1 MKYPESLFFS
11 FILFLFISN
20 ISVAQNPKVIIKR
33 VVDESTGRALPYTN
47 IYNPRTQSGVISNE
61 DGYFTLDI
69 SNLDNT
75 DFIRFQYVGYS
86 TRNIAI
92 GDLEKMKSVY
102 LKGRIMDI
110 AEMVIY
116 GNPMNAREIVE
127 KVLVNKD
134 NNYKKSIKK
143 QKIFVRSRETTTM
156 IDKII
161 DFKKSNIPLLN
172 KALFARFLNGI
183 PNVATSF
190 SDCLGIGYSNEN
202 LPDSA
207 AFKLNPIRTVV
218 LKEKD
223 FASLDEIEKIMEN
236 ALKDVKDNEF
246 WKLRSGII
254 SQKMDT
260 KKDTVKKERKDSIPK
275 DHWYTDLLSSVIW
288 WDTDY
293 ASLDDRRLWQF
304 LHKTNR
310 YKYSLVGGTSVN
322 GEDVYVIDFKPGIR
336 GLYKGR
342 MFISTETYAL
352 VKADYEY
359 APGKDGITFDMFGI
373 AYKELGFSGS
383 IYFVKKGDDYQLK
396 YFSRRTNTYFKFDRN
411 VSLVKKKDRFLFDKK
426 QNQIKLGIKMAANME
441 ESVEYLV
448 MNDQTI
454 SAKAFEKA
462 TQPEFMKINYVDQFD
477 DRLWQNYDIIEP
489 TRQMRAY
496 KKHKE

>member
-1 MKYPESLFFS
+1 MKYSKSLFFS
-11 FILFLFISN
+11 VILFLFISTIN
-20 ISVAQNPKVIIKR
+20 VAQNPMVIIKR
-33 VVDESTGRALPYTN
+33 VIDESTGRALPYTN

-69 SNLDNT
+69 SNSEST
-75 DFIRFQYVGYS
+75 DSIRFQYVGYL

-92 GDLEKMKSVY
+92 SDLESMKSVH
-102 LKGRIMDI
+102 LKACIMDL
-110 AEMVIY
+110 AELVIY

-127 KVLVNKD
+127 KVLVNRGK
-134 NNYKKSIKK
+134 NYKKSIKK

-156 IDKII
+156 VDKTI

-172 KALFARFLNGI
+172 KALFTRFLNGI

-218 LKEKD
+218 LKEKN
-223 FASLDEIEKIMEN
+223 FTSLDEIEKIMEK
-236 ALKDVKDNEF
+236 ALKDIKGNEY
-246 WKLRSGII
+246 WRLRSGII
-254 SQKMDT
+254 SMKMDT
-260 KKDTVKKERKDSIPK
+260 KEDSVKKEKKDSIPK

-288 WDTDY
+288 WDTEY
-293 ASLDDRRLWQF
+293 ASFDDRRLWQF

-310 YKYSLVGGTSVN
+310 YKYTLVGGTSVN
-322 GEDVYVIDFKPGIR
+322 GEDVYVVDFEPGIR

-359 APGKDGITFDMFGI
+359 APGKDGITFDMFGL

-383 IYFVKKGDDYQLK
+383 VYFVKNDDDYQLK
-396 YFSRRTNTYFKFDRN
+396 YFSRRSNTYFKFDRK
-411 VSLVKKKDRFLFDKK
+411 VSLLKKKDRFLFDKK
-426 QNQIKLGIKMAANME
+426 KNQIKLGIKMAAKTE

-448 MNDQTI
+448 MNDQSI
-454 SAKAFEKA
+454 SAKTFEKA
-462 TQPEFMKINYVDQFD
+462 VQPEFMKINYVDQFD
-477 DRLWQNYDIIEP
+477 DKLWQGYNIIEP
-489 TRQMRAY
+489 TRQMRSY